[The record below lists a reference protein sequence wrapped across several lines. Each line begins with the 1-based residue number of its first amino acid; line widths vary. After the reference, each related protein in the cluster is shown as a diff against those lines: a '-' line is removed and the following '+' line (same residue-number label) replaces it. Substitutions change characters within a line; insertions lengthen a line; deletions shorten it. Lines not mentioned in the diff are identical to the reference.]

1 MDSNV
6 TRRKPSNG
14 GEYLF
19 WLFGGSLVLWGLM
32 IAKNL
37 LIAPSPG
44 AWALS
49 PFLDV
54 VVRVDLLKVGRDI
67 AALLLLLDIAV
78 VALAWLAAWSGVQQA
93 ARRLLSGA
101 AERP

>member
-1 MDSNV
+1 MNSND
-6 TRRKPSNG
+6 TRRKPDNG
-14 GEYLF
+14 GGYLF
-19 WLFGGSLVLWGLM
+19 WLFGAALVLWSLM

-54 VVRVDLLKVGRDI
+54 VVRVDLLKVGRDV

-78 VALAWLAAWSGVQQA
+78 VALAWSAAWSGVQQA
-93 ARRLLSGA
+93 GRRL
-101 AERP
+101 